1 MKWTP
6 EKTKRLKK
14 FILAGYRYDEIAEKF
29 GDGCTKNAVKSR
41 ARVCAM
47 PGSSRKAA
55 ATEPKKFKPN
65 KASEQWKR

>member
-47 PGSSRKAA
+47 PRAEGQGFRRDL
-55 ATEPKKFKPN
+55 
-65 KASEQWKR
+65 Q